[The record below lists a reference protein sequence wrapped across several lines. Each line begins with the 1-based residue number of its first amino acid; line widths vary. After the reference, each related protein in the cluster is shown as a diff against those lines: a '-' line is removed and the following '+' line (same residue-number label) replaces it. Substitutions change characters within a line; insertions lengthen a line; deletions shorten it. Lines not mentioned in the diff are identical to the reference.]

1 MIGRWLSTSIFLYGY
16 YVVADAFTSRV
27 LDGHGGDMLGNTSD
41 ENYPRIY
48 ILGRPNESPVP
59 S

>member
-1 MIGRWLSTSIFLYGY
+1 MIGRWLSTSIFLCR
-16 YVVADAFTSRV
+16 VSLPDAFTNRI
-27 LDGHGGDMLGNTSD
+27 LDGHGGDMLGYTFD

-48 ILGRPNESPVP
+48 ILGKPNESTAP